1 MKERIIKKQFWM
13 TKEEAAKLKEKAK
26 RIHMTEAALIR
37 ALIAGYE
44 PKENPGREFFDVMN
58 QLSNIGNNMNQIA
71 VKLHTLGIYDCDQ
84 LDEERRQLR
93 ELRSAIM
100 KQFLEPEDRRRIWQ

>member
-44 PKENPGREFFDVMN
+44 PKEKPGREFFDVMN

-71 VKLHTLGIYDCDQ
+71 VKLHTLGIYDADQ

-100 KQFLEPEDRRRIWQ
+100 KQFMEPEDRRHIWQ